1 MEFVNYQPTKI
12 IFGENKIDL
21 LETLILQYGKK
32 AFIIG
37 PIVCDAIIPL
47 FNRIEKN
54 ISNKISFK
62 TPILLLVLEA
72 VLYSMF
78 QKSALFFIITHITLG
93 SICLI
98 HLRASVKIMNKSIIN
113 CLWLQFLQHLGQ
125 DRNVHKPAY
134 WRILTISRRQFFIK
148 TCMQP

>member
-1 MEFVNYQPTKI
+1 MLWNSNYQPTKI

-21 LETLILQYGKK
+21 LETLIPISEK

-62 TPILLLVLEA
+62 TFYEVESNPSINTVNSALRAIRKFDPDIIIGIGGVCTRCFKNL
-72 VLYSMF
+72 LYS
-78 QKSALFFIITHITLG
+78 L
-93 SICLI
+93 
-98 HLRASVKIMNKSIIN
+98 
-113 CLWLQFLQHLGQ
+113 
-125 DRNVHKPAY
+125 
-134 WRILTISRRQFFIK
+134 
-148 TCMQP
+148 